1 MTHEET
7 VRRLLKI
14 TTYFLKFSL
23 KYYYLQSLPIKMDKY
38 LHRQSLCMYTI
49 TQWFLR
55 YKNYNFYLLTDSV
68 HNIFCI
74 PLISSLKIL
83 WVRPF
88 PTLPLLFS
96 GNDDLISNTLSDIV
110 WLHYMLTIQTQNT
123 ASELC
128 LEIIALCFST
138 VYMHIV
144 HIVTLSTSL
153 FLYWWLPWKNCLILY
168 IFIYVY
174 VHFA

>member
-1 MTHEET
+1 

-55 YKNYNFYLLTDSV
+55 YKNYNFYLLTDSM

-96 GNDDLISNTLSDIV
+96 GNDDLISNTLSDTV

-128 LEIIALCFST
+128 LEITALCFST
-138 VYMHIV
+138 VYICAHSNTISLLM
-144 HIVTLSTSL
+144 VTLKKL
-153 FLYWWLPWKNCLILY
+153 CLILY